1 MILESS
7 IIVKN
12 NSKIPRSYLNMFNLY
27 FLVGIGK
34 GYYYE

>member
-12 NSKIPRSYLNMFNLY
+12 NSKIPRSYLNMFNL
-27 FLVGIGK
+27 FVSVGIGK
-34 GYYYE
+34 GYYYK